1 MVVSIID
8 YGAAIQS
15 VLVKGKNGEMEVC
28 INNNRNRQ
36 EVTLNYNNIDDL
48 LANAGVF
55 NGATVG
61 RYYIRE
67 NVKQIC

>member
-28 INNNRNRQ
+28 INNNRNR
-36 EVTLNYNNIDDL
+36 
-48 LANAGVF
+48 
-55 NGATVG
+55 
-61 RYYIRE
+61 
-67 NVKQIC
+67 

>member
-28 INNNRNRQ
+28 ICDCCDCQ

-61 RYYIRE
+61 RYSSYF
-67 NVKQIC
+67 V